1 MKPSMRPKV
10 GVLVPADLRKG
21 LPPLGGNLG
30 FLYNLLPRIELPVVV
45 FGFEI
50 EGHGPELPSIGDH
63 VQFSPV
69 GKSRYPSSIPV
80 RLKSLFWYW
89 RHRKRILRSVD
100 VVYVQQLEGTL
111 PFLFGK
117 RRVPV
122 IYHQHDVKN
131 PATISKFRW
140 GRLFLFRWF
149 FDLTL
154 HLVHR
159 RADWI
164 VAVDEFGVEQAQRA
178 GAGDRV
184 TLLRN
189 CVDDNKFRPSCELRS
204 RGRAE
209 IGLSD
214 SDRVILVSARLQPAK
229 RVDLAI
235 RSFAE
240 VLAEDLSFRLLVVGE
255 GPDGSALRGL
265 CCELGVADRV
275 SFLGQVPHNEMP
287 KIYNLAD
294 VLLLTSEKE
303 GSPMVILEALACGIP
318 IVVTPSGGVSQL
330 IRDGDNG
337 LVVGSTSPS
346 EIAATVVR
354 CMNRTWDD
362 SGLSSSVRNW
372 SSTVVG
378 ERLVNLFATVWKDSR
393 RRDLNETSA
402 RRAGG
407 ELKETNAGFTDR
419 ATEA

>member
-1 MKPSMRPKV
+1 MKPPMRPKV

-30 FLYNLLPRIELPVVV
+30 FLYNLLPRIELPIVV

-50 EGHGPELPSIGDH
+50 DGHGPELPPLGNH
-63 VQFSPV
+63 VQFAPV

-100 VVYVQQLEGTL
+100 VVYVQQLEATL
-111 PFLFGK
+111 PFLFGE
-117 RRVPV
+117 RCVPV
-122 IYHQHDVKN
+122 IYHQHDVQN

-149 FDLTL
+149 FDLAL

-164 VAVDEFGVEQAQRA
+164 VAVDEFGVEQAQKG
-178 GAGDRV
+178 GAGHRV

-209 IGLSD
+209 FGLSD
-214 SDRVILVSARLQPAK
+214 SDRVILVSARLQTAK

-240 VLAEDLSFRLLVVGE
+240 LSAGDLSVRLLVVGQ
-255 GPDGSALRGL
+255 GPEASALRGI
-265 CCELGVADRV
+265 CSGLGLADRV
-275 SFLGQVPHNEMP
+275 CFLGQVSHNEMP

-318 IVVTPSGGVSQL
+318 IVVTPSGGVSEL
-330 IRDGDNG
+330 VRDGDNG
-337 LVVGSTSPS
+337 LVVGSTSPP

-354 CMNRTWDD
+354 CLNRTWDR
-362 SGLSSSVRNW
+362 SALASSVQNW

-378 ERLVNLFATVWKDSR
+378 ERLVNLFVTVWKDSR
-393 RRDLNETSA
+393 RRNVSETVA

-407 ELKETNAGFTDR
+407 GLKEQNAGIKDR
-419 ATEA
+419 VTEA